1 VAAQQRLQNDDRD
14 FGLGSF
20 QSPDLDEGLSLD
32 SISQAFAAMLTT
44 GDDPYQ
50 APPDADAPP
59 WSESAAEP
67 FAATIEDA
75 SAKTGDEACEIS
87 PRTILEAM
95 LFVGT
100 ADNRPVISQ
109 QVAAM
114 MRGVR
119 AAEIDEL
126 VVDLNRQYRDEA
138 RPYQILAYGAGY
150 RMALRDEYSSIRERL
165 YGRPRA
171 VRLSPAAVEV
181 LAIVAYNEPVTAEQ
195 VAQMRG
201 ISSGPV
207 LSQLV
212 RRELLRLERP
222 HERPRTVLY
231 HTTPRFLQL
240 FGLENLKDLPR
251 SREVE

>member
-1 VAAQQRLQNDDRD
+1 MSAPDRLQNDDRD
-14 FGLGSF
+14 LGLGSF
-20 QSPDLDEGLSLD
+20 QLPDPDEGLSLD

-50 APPDADAPP
+50 VPPDAAGP
-59 WSESAAEP
+59 WSSSPAES
-67 FAATIEDA
+67 FAGPIENPLI
-75 SAKTGDEACEIS
+75 KTGDEACEIS

-100 ADNRPVISQ
+100 ADNRPVVSQ

-119 AAEIDEL
+119 TAEIDDL
-126 VVDLNRQYRDEA
+126 VVDLNRQYLEES
-138 RPYQILAYGAGY
+138 RPYRVLSDGAGY
-150 RMALRDEYSSIRERL
+150 RMALSDEFGFVRELL

-195 VAQMRG
+195 VMQMRG

-207 LSQLV
+207 LAQLV

-231 HTTPRFLQL
+231 RTTPRFLQL